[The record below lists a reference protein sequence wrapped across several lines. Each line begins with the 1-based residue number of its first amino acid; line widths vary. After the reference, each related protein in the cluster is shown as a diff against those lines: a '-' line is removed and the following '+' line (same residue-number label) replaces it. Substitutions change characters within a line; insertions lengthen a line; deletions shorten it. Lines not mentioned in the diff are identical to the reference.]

1 MIHYELI
8 KSYLMLLK
16 VKCDNIRIMGI
27 WVINTVASQQKDPE
41 FDSHTQLSVWGL
53 HVLSVFACF
62 FSDFLPTTQRHPVS
76 GVTSNG

>member
-27 WVINTVASQQKDPE
+27 CVIKIVPSQQEDPE
-41 FDSHTQLSVWGL
+41 FDS
-53 HVLSVFACF
+53 
-62 FSDFLPTTQRHPVS
+62 TTW
-76 GVTSNG
+76 